1 MNFWTELKLRLKGD
15 TPAFFL
21 KKRKVALYWA
31 GGFGAA
37 YTLLKTHAIDLPDKH
52 EEAITNAI
60 TYVVLAL
67 VIITGG
73 TFLPTLN
80 KTVLQEQAK
89 EEIKSDTIQK
99 TKEVIADKMS
109 DQVTEIS
116 TKDIK
121 KEIDKKE

>member
-21 KKRKVALYWA
+21 KLRRIALYWA

-37 YTLLKTHAIDLPDKH
+37 YGLLKTHTIDLPDKH
-52 EEAITNAI
+52 EVVITDAI
-60 TYVVLAL
+60 TYIVLAL
-67 VIITGG
+67 VIVSGG

-80 KTVLQEQAK
+80 KSVLQQQLK
-89 EEIKSDTIQK
+89 EEIKSDTIEK

-109 DQVTEIS
+109 EKVTDIS
-116 TKDIK
+116 TQDIK